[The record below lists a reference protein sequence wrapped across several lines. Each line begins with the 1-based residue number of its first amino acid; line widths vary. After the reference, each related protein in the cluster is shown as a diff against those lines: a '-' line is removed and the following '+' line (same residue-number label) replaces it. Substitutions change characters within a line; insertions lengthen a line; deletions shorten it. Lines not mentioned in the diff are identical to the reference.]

1 MRAPGPLPTKPFHP
15 IRGCTLQVWWHRP
28 CIGTAPGTGSRR
40 APRSRGKAERSEQ
53 SMSKSVDGSTD
64 VGLEVFST
72 CTQSTDGAREAY
84 VQRVA
89 DVARWS
95 EQAGCKGILVYSDN
109 RLVAQEGAYY
119 TVKNLK
125 VPPPLAPELFPGIF
139 VSGSSDAGL
148 AAAQAIGAV
157 AVKYPKA
164 PEEEVAPNEGVGAG
178 VRVGIV
184 AREDGD
190 EAWRIARERFPEDR
204 RGQLTH
210 QLAMK
215 VSDSVWHGQLSDLA
229 DATASG
235 DSPYW
240 LVPFQN
246 YKTMCPYLVGSY
258 ERVGG
263 ELSRYIAVGYRSFIL
278 DIPPTEEDLHHTNR
292 AFHRAM
298 TLVTR

>member
-1 MRAPGPLPTKPFHP
+1 MRHIWAIPGPLFLGCEYYADNNLNPT
-15 IRGCTLQVWWHRP
+15 
-28 CIGTAPGTGSRR
+28 
-40 APRSRGKAERSEQ
+40 
-53 SMSKSVDGSTD
+53 
-64 VGLEVFST
+64 
-72 CTQSTDGAREAY
+72 
-84 VQRVA
+84 
-89 DVARWS
+89 
-95 EQAGCKGILVYSDN
+95 
-109 RLVAQEGAYY
+109 
-119 TVKNLK
+119 
-125 VPPPLAPELFPGIF
+125 PPLAPELFPGIF

-178 VRVGIV
+178 VRVGMIV
-184 AREDGD
+184 REDGD

-229 DATASG
+229 DATAAG

-258 ERVGG
+258 ERVGD
-263 ELSRYIAVGYRSFIL
+263 ELARYIGVGYRSFIL
-278 DIPPTEEDLHHTNR
+278 DIPPTEEELHHTNQAFRR
-292 AFHRAM
+292 AV
-298 TLVTR
+298 TLVTQ